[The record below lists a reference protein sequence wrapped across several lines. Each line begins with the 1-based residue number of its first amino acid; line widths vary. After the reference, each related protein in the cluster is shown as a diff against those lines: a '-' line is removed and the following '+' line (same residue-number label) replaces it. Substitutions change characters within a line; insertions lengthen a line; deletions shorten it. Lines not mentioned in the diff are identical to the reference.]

1 MTRHQIWVLVLT
13 GVPALMVSLDILSL
27 TTALPV
33 IRAELGTSV
42 AALEWSVTA
51 YNLVFAIAL
60 MPFSALGD
68 RLGRRR
74 SFAAGVAAFTLGSL
88 GCAVS
93 GSAGMLI
100 TARAVQGLGAAMVV
114 PLGLALVVSVFPVAH
129 RGRALGIAAIGT
141 GLATLSGPV
150 LGAVITEFLGWQW
163 IFWVNVPLGLAV
175 LPLVL
180 RKVPESTAS
189 PEPVDLI
196 GLGLLSGIVLATVL
210 ATTPSLS
217 SAPTIACIGV
227 AALGVLS
234 LVRWERRHPNAIIP
248 TDFLHDR
255 DLVAGNIAS
264 LLHSAS
270 ILGSVFWMA
279 QLFHD
284 GLGYSTVTTGLAL
297 LPWTGTFPIV
307 APLAGRLIDRIGSRP
322 VLVGGLLLQALGLA
336 WIGIV
341 VTSSTAYAAL
351 IVPLLLAGIGG
362 SAVFPAAQTTVLAS
376 VPETRIGRAAGLNAV
391 AREFGGVLGIGVVS
405 AVFVAVGDYTSPDHV
420 VAGIQGVLLVGA
432 SLALVGALT
441 ATTTLRHQ
449 QPPSP
454 QRPAQQPLRT

>member
-1 MTRHQIWVLVLT
+1 M
-13 GVPALMVSLDILSL
+13 
-27 TTALPV
+27 
-33 IRAELGTSV
+33 
-42 AALEWSVTA
+42 
-51 YNLVFAIAL
+51 
-60 MPFSALGD
+60 
-68 RLGRRR
+68 
-74 SFAAGVAAFTLGSL
+74 
-88 GCAVS
+88 
-93 GSAGMLI
+93 
-100 TARAVQGLGAAMVV
+100 
-114 PLGLALVVSVFPVAH
+114 
-129 RGRALGIAAIGT
+129 
-141 GLATLSGPV
+141 

-217 SAPTIACIGV
+217 SAPTIACLGA

-234 LVRWERRHPNAIIP
+234 LVRRERRHPNAIIP

-255 DLVAGNIAS
+255 DLVAGNIAG
-264 LLHSAS
+264 LLTRRCHPRLGVLDGPVSPRRARLQHSDRTC
-270 ILGSVFWMA
+270 LVP
-279 QLFHD
+279 
-284 GLGYSTVTTGLAL
+284 

-322 VLVGGLLLQALGLA
+322 VLVGGLFLQALGLA

-341 VTSSTAYAAL
+341 VTPSTAYAAL

-376 VPETRIGRAAGLNAV
+376 VPETRIGRASGLNAV

-405 AVFVAVGDYTSPDHV
+405 AVFVAAGDCASPDHV
-420 VAGIQGVLLVGA
+420 VSGIQGVLLVGA
-432 SLALVGALT
+432 FLALVGARRNDHVAPPTTAQPTTPGT
-441 ATTTLRHQ
+441 ATAANLTTCRKYSTDSSRSAPLGHMSAGDRRVVVRPFYERPRPDAAAGC
-449 QPPSP
+449 PPRRRRCCP
-454 QRPAQQPLRT
+454 QIMRSQGRSGGHFESLTSSAATGGQTRDAAPPQEDRLAHIG

>member
-1 MTRHQIWVLVLT
+1 MDIMTRQQIWVLVLT

-33 IRAELGTSV
+33 IRTELDSSV

-51 YNLVFAIAL
+51 YNLAFAIAL

-88 GCAVS
+88 GCALS
-93 GSAGMLI
+93 ESAGALI
-100 TARAVQGLGAAMVV
+100 AARAVQGLGAAMVV
-114 PLGLALVVSVFPVAH
+114 PLGLALVVTVFPVAH
-129 RGRALGIAAIGT
+129 RGQALGIAAIGT
-141 GLATLSGPV
+141 GLATLAGPV
-150 LGAVITEFLGWQW
+150 VGAVITEFLGWQW

-180 RKVPESTAS
+180 RKIPESTAS
-189 PEPVDLI
+189 PEPVDLF
-196 GLGLLSGIVLATVL
+196 GLVLVSVVVLATVL

-217 SAPTIACIGV
+217 SATTAGLLGV
-227 AALGVLS
+227 AALGVAS
-234 LVRWERRHPNAIIP
+234 LVRWLRRRPNAIIP
-248 TDFLHDR
+248 ADFLHDR
-255 DLVAGNIAS
+255 DLMAGNVAS

-284 GLGYSTVTTGLAL
+284 GLGYGTVTTGLAL

-307 APLAGRLIDRIGSRP
+307 APLAGRLIDRVGSRP
-322 VLVGGLLLQALGLA
+322 VLVGGLVLQALGLA
-336 WIGIV
+336 WIGLV
-341 VTSSTAYAAL
+341 VTPSTAYTAL
-351 IVPLLLAGIGG
+351 VVPLLIAGVGG

-376 VPETRIGRAAGLNAV
+376 VPETRIGRASGLNAV

-405 AVFVAVGDYTSPDHV
+405 AVFVAVGDFTSPDHV
-420 VAGIQGVLLVGA
+420 VAGIQGVLLFSALLAVG
-432 SLALVGALT
+432 GAL
-441 ATTTLRHQ
+441 AGATTLRRR
-449 QPPSP
+449 QPHLTE
-454 QRPAQQPLRT
+454 QPLQT